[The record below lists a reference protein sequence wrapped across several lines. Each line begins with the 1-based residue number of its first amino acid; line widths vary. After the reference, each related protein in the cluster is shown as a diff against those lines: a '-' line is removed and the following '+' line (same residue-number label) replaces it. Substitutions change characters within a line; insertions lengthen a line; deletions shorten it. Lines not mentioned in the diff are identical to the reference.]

1 MYSSYNLILLLFH
14 RIILNYA
21 HQCGGVVVSNDNYR
35 DLYEESE
42 AFKEIIENR

>member
-1 MYSSYNLILLLFH
+1 MLFIDFLLLLLRILLD
-14 RIILNYA
+14 YA
-21 HQCGGVVVSNDNYR
+21 HQCDGVVVSNDNYR